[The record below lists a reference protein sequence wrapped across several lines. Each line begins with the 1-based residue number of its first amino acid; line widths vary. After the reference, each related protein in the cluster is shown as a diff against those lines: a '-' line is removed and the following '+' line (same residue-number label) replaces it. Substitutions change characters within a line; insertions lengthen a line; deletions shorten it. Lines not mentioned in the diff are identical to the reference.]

1 MKIAYLL
8 FDPGIPVGGTKGA
21 SIHVTEFISA
31 AVALGHQVHLV
42 ASNVVGE
49 VPEGAILHRVELKG
63 ISKSEKS
70 KLSASREFESA
81 AFSILDEIRPNL
93 IYERLSLF
101 FGSGPELARSVGARR
116 ILEINAPIA
125 KERADHFG
133 LELVQEAHQ
142 AERQAIS
149 GSFVVVVSE
158 ALRDYASNFGAA
170 SVHVQPN
177 GVDLE
182 RFVASDLKPKSP
194 LRRSIPTV
202 GFVGSLKPWHGVENL
217 ILASRVL
224 EFRGVDHR
232 LMVVGDGP
240 LFGSLREMV
249 ADQGAQG
256 RVEFT
261 GAVPMAGVPGY
272 LAEMDIGV
280 APYLRSENFYFSPLK
295 VLEYMAAGLAIVAT
309 DTPSIREMVDGSA
322 LLVGDPDPMVLADAI
337 EGLLANPERLAQL
350 GAMARRRVERCF
362 GWQRVVE
369 SILSAA

>member
-21 SIHVTEFISA
+21 SIHVTEFVSA
-31 AVALGHQVHLV
+31 AVALGHQVHLI

-49 VPEGAILHRVELKG
+49 VPEGAILHRVELTG

-70 KLSASREFESA
+70 KLRASREFERA
-81 AFSILDEIRPNL
+81 ASLILAEIRPHL
-93 IYERLSLF
+93 VYERLSLF
-101 FGSGPELARSVGARR
+101 FGAGPALARSVGARR

-125 KERADHFG
+125 TERADHFG
-133 LELVQEAHQ
+133 LELVEEAHQ

-158 ALRDYASNFGAA
+158 ALRAYAANFGAA

-177 GVDLE
+177 GVAVE
-182 RFVASDLKPKSP
+182 RFVVSGHSP
-194 LRRSIPTV
+194 GDPLGRLIPTI

-217 ILASRVL
+217 ISASREL
-224 EFRGVDHR
+224 ESRGVDHR
-232 LMVVGDGP
+232 LMIVGDGP
-240 LFGSLREMV
+240 LLGSLREMV
-249 ADQGAQG
+249 ADQGAQA

-261 GAVPMAGVPGY
+261 GAVAMARVPSY
-272 LAEMDIGV
+272 LAKMDIGV
-280 APYLRSENFYFSPLK
+280 APYLPSANFYFSPLK

-309 DTPSIREMVDGSA
+309 DTPSIRAMVDDSA
-322 LLVGDPDPMVLADAI
+322 VLVGEPDPSALADAI
-337 EGLLANPERLAQL
+337 EGLIANPKRHAQL
-350 GAMARRRVERCF
+350 GGLARRRVERCF
-362 GWQRVVE
+362 GWQQVVE